1 MTVAEA
7 KKYRAEK
14 EKIVQKMQARNDFES
29 YTYILCNLVRVSFRL
44 LDY

>member
-14 EKIVQKMQARNDFES
+14 EKIVQKTQARNDLES
-29 YTYILCNLVRVSFRL
+29 YAYSLRNMVQVSFSH
-44 LDY
+44 Y